1 MVTWNFTLDGEILTQ
16 GCSLCFIFFK
26 DQGGHQSSG
35 KPSKGQ
41 GRFKG
46 GASARKNQLSFMNV
60 SSETLWSDI
69 QEFAKLKYQ
78 VSVFIKSLQG
88 HWIFLKDWRSHF
100 LQKVFKIKIFFLGCI
115 LVNLLGYI
123 KKNLIRLLLL
133 LLLFFP
139 CLVKKLVQLGDLLR
153 WFFFSIEHH
162 LTSRGHILK
171 WDHILDLSFSFL
183 CCRK

>member
-1 MVTWNFTLDGEILTQ
+1 M
-16 GCSLCFIFFK
+16 
-26 DQGGHQSSG
+26 
-35 KPSKGQ
+35 
-41 GRFKG
+41 
-46 GASARKNQLSFMNV
+46 ASARKNQLSFMNV

-123 KKNLIRLLLL
+123 KKNLIRWLL

-153 WFFFSIEHH
+153 WFFFFFNR
-162 LTSRGHILK
+162 TSSDVKGPYSEMGSHFRFVL
-171 WDHILDLSFSFL
+171 FL
-183 CCRK
+183 FML